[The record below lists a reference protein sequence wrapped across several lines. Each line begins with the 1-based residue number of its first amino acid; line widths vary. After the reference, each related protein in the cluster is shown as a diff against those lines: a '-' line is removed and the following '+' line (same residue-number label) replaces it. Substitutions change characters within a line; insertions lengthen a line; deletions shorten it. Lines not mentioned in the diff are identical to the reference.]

1 MSQHIQ
7 HAEEAKGTTT
17 LRSRHHSAR
26 RPPIRLVIDII
37 CTAAVFRCCTMA
49 RSGCHQHH
57 IVALHCLRDSARTAG
72 HSCLPAANP
81 IDVQSTP
88 CDPFDYVLQAATSVA
103 GSSRSCLPIGPDH
116 RSGPPRGCPDQSGD
130 LLHRPLTVITE
141 CTRSWALAVRGA

>member
-1 MSQHIQ
+1 MPKKRKVQQ
-7 HAEEAKGTTT
+7 RFVA
-17 LRSRHHSAR
+17 
-26 RPPIRLVIDII
+26 DII
-37 CTAAVFRCCTMA
+37 LHDVLPSGSSSTSSAQPPSSAAAQWPDQDVT
-49 RSGCHQHH
+49 STTSS
-57 IVALHCLRDSARTAG
+57 ALHCLRDSARTAG

-88 CDPFDYVLQAATSVA
+88 CDPFDYVLLAATSVA